1 MLHFDLNISMLL
13 KEYSFLDRFDQ
24 AAKLGFDAV
33 EFWWPTDED
42 FNAIIQRVRDTGLQ
56 VALFNF
62 DAGDMPNGDR
72 GLLNDPERQAQ
83 FRANVPV
90 AIELAQQIGCTKIN
104 ALVGRWSSEES
115 RDAQLQR
122 VQENLH
128 WATEQAHA
136 AGITVVVEAINTWE
150 NGPYMFTNTLE
161 TLTFL
166 EQVGA
171 PNLAFQYDVYH
182 MYRMEGNVV
191 ANIREYGARFG
202 HIQIADSPDRHHPGT
217 GELNY
222 PFILQS
228 IIDSGYTG
236 MIGLEYKPSDSIDE
250 TFAWLPEDRRGKLAV
265 ESLRL

>member
-1 MLHFDLNISMLL
+1 MLHFDVNISMLL
-13 KEYSFLDRFDQ
+13 KEYPFLDRFDQ

-33 EFWWPTDED
+33 EFWWPTGED
-42 FNAIIQRVRDTGLQ
+42 LNAITQRVRDTGLQ

-83 FRANVPV
+83 FRANVPI
-90 AIELAQQIGCTKIN
+90 AIELAQQLGCTKIN
-104 ALVGRWSSEES
+104 ALAGKWNLEES
-115 RDAQLQR
+115 REAQLQR

-128 WATEQAHA
+128 WAAEQAHA
-136 AGITVVVEAINTWE
+136 AGITVLVEAINTWE
-150 NGPYMFTNTLE
+150 NGPYMFTKTLE
-161 TLTFL
+161 TLAFL
-166 EQVGA
+166 KQVGA

-191 ANIREYGARFG
+191 SNMREYGAHFG

-228 IIDSGYTG
+228 IIDSGYIG
-236 MIGLEYKPSDSIDE
+236 MIGLEYKPRDSSAAS
-250 TFAWLPEDRRGKLAV
+250 FVWLPEDRRGNLSV